1 MIHCHQLSRQYG
13 SRFAVQSV
21 NLHVAEGE
29 LVALVGPSGCGKST
43 TLKMINRLVEPSS
56 GEIRINGQCITDMP
70 LTALRRQ
77 MGYVIQSTGLF
88 PHWGVARNIA
98 TVPKLLGWS
107 NAQINR
113 CTDELMEKLGLTPI
127 AQFKHKYPHE
137 LSGGQAQR
145 VGVARA
151 LAADPNVLL
160 MDEPFG
166 ALDPITRETLQ
177 VEVRRIQQQTQKTVI
192 FVTHDMDEALV
203 MADKIA
209 IMQDGKL
216 IQFGK
221 PIDLLISPVNEFVR
235 TFIGQSD
242 LGLKLL
248 SQRQVAQYIHD
259 ANITPCETGHHW
271 QLDEQQRPQQLIG
284 GKLDAAQRQYTTP
297 VNDEWLATP
306 AMSMKEALSRMVW
319 YRVAVLPVVNE
330 QGILIGEVSL
340 RAMMQP
346 PAYARSAQGT
356 A

>member
-1 MIHCHQLSRQYG
+1 MIHCQKLCRQYG
-13 SRFAVQSV
+13 KGFAVQSLDLKV
-21 NLHVAEGE
+21 NQGE
-29 LVALVGPSGCGKST
+29 LVVLVGPSGCGKST

-56 GEIRINGQCITDMP
+56 GKVQFDGQSITDMP
-70 LTALRRQ
+70 LTQLRRQ

-88 PHWGVARNIA
+88 PHWTVSENIG
-98 TVPKLLGWS
+98 TVPKLLGWKTP
-107 NAQINR
+107 QIKKR
-113 CTDELMEKLGLTPI
+113 TTGLMEKLGLTPVE
-127 AQFKHKYPHE
+127 QFKNKYPHE

-151 LAADPNVLL
+151 LAADPKVLL

-177 VEVRRIQQQTQKTVI
+177 IEVRRIQRQTRKTVI

-209 IMQDGKL
+209 IMQDGRL
-216 IQFGK
+216 IQYGK

-248 SQRQVAQYIHD
+248 SRRQVCQYVHN
-259 ANITPCETGHHW
+259 ASITPCENVHHW
-271 QLDEQQRPQQLIG
+271 QLDEKGRPKQLVG
-284 GKLDAAQRQYTTP
+284 GKLDPQQRQYTTS
-297 VNDEWLATP
+297 VNEEWLATP
-306 AMSMKEALSRMVW
+306 EMTMKEALSRMVW
-319 YRVAVLPVVNE
+319 YRVSVLPVVDE

-346 PAYARSAQGT
+346 PVHCQSDVGIK
-356 A
+356 